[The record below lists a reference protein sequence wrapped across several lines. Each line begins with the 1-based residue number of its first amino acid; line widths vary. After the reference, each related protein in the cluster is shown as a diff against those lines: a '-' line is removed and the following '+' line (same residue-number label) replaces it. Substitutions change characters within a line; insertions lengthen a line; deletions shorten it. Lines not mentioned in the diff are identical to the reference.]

1 MSSWSPLL
9 VNGVHCDDDG
19 QHQAATGTK
28 KSARRMKSPKPGGQ
42 GAEPWSAQPQKNQ
55 SEEQD
60 TAHGKQ
66 EEAIAVEA
74 KEDRQADKEL
84 KEKEGEEVQKGA
96 ESERQ
101 EPEGQTAES
110 STTEQRDVWYEAC
123 QVWHVH
129 RDGFTPA
136 TQLKP
141 DVGTPELP
149 EGRVRVRLETD
160 GSVLDVQEDEIEKAN
175 PPEQALAEDLSTL
188 QCVNESSVLHTLITR
203 SLAQQ
208 HLTLAGPNMI
218 ALRPPPPT
226 PGKASKL
233 RRPDPA
239 PSLSRLLAQRLYGAM
254 LRQRKDQTLVSLG
267 RSGAGK
273 TTGCQD
279 VAEELIRHAGTAGS
293 IVTVEKL
300 KAVLTVLRAFGCV
313 KTRHCD
319 SSSRFSMVLSL
330 DFNHAGRVSAAH
342 VQTMLLEHWRVTR
355 RPEGE
360 DTFHVFKQLLAG
372 LSPELRTELH
382 LHQMAEGN
390 LFGITSVK
398 KVEEK
403 QKAAVAFGKLQAALG
418 TLGLS
423 DNEQRAIWHVLAG
436 IYHLGAAG
444 ACKVGRRQF
453 LQFDSAQHAAAALGC
468 EGEELSTAVFK
479 HHLLHLLQQATGG
492 ARERPGRDRDRSTDG
507 PRLTAVQCVEGMAV
521 GLYEE
526 LFSTVV
532 SLINRSLSSQQL
544 TLGSVMLVDTP
555 GFQNPRHGDEERA
568 AGFAELCHNYV
579 QERLLDLCYQHT
591 FSSTLQR
598 YQQEGVSVLF
608 EPPETS
614 PAQVVCLFDQPTLQV
629 RSANGAPQG
638 LLWVLDEEVLTP
650 GSSEA
655 AVLERVCSYFGDTVR
670 PCEQPLQCEVAH
682 QLGGDPVR
690 YDLSGW
696 FSLVQANPSA
706 ANAST
711 LLQHSSLQVVR
722 SLFAPRSAVPPFCRG
737 LGGVE
742 GGSQRSLQRAGIV
755 RKTFSGGQAALRGR
769 SACVTIKL
777 QADALINLLRR
788 SRPTFLH
795 CMVPRGQGGARGTF
809 DVPALRTQLRSTH
822 TLHSLQLHR
831 AGYPDHMSLCD
842 FRCRF
847 QALSPQVMKR
857 YGSVFITPDERKAVE
872 ELLVDLDL
880 EKRSI
885 VIGLSQVFMKRGV
898 LASLEQQREK
908 LVSGWLVLLQ
918 AACQGHLARQRYR
931 RMKVQEMAVRCVQR
945 NMRVLSAVRDWAW
958 WRLLGQV
965 RPLLD
970 VNIDDQRYRAKEE
983 ELCAL
988 RRRLE
993 KSDKERNDLRQSADS
1008 LETKVTALTSELT
1021 DERFRGDALCQ
1032 ALDSERAERLR
1043 LARENKELQG
1053 RLQQVQVCLEEV
1065 EKKLVEAKQEVN
1077 THKLETTGS
1086 PASESEWQ
1094 LRYDCAQTEIEFL
1107 RKRLRQSEERL
1118 ESELGARRQLE
1129 AKLADLQTQCE
1140 ESKRSAATLRRRC
1153 RHVTS
1158 DLQDARVLI
1167 DSLQTRS
1174 HELERK
1180 QRRFDAELAQAL
1192 EEAANERTLQERGTL
1207 ETTALQGE
1215 LFTTQHSL
1223 QESQAAVSRLEK
1235 EKMELSA
1242 RIADLSSPQT
1252 LSPDSAATLKRQLRE
1267 LETCNTELELE
1278 ISRHKTTIQQ
1288 QEQTQRRYEME
1299 MERMKQI
1306 HQKELEDKEEELDD
1320 VQKSSQRRLRQ
1331 LEMQLE
1337 QEYEQKQLVVHEKHD
1352 LEGLIATLCEQ
1363 IGHRDFDVEKRLRRD
1378 LKRTH
1383 ALLSDAQLLLSTLDS
1398 PGQGASR
1405 QELDRL
1411 HCQLE
1416 ESEARCAEALSL
1428 QRTLAAELE
1437 NAQLELENICR
1448 HKSLVENQLV
1458 QLQHE
1463 KSDLLKRLE
1472 EDQDDLNELMKKH
1485 KTLIAQSSSDIVQI
1499 RDLQAELEEVKKERQ
1514 SMQEKLEL
1522 SESRIQHLERSMVE
1536 RSIVS
1541 RQEALVTDLEN
1552 KLEFQRGQ
1560 IKRFEALVLRL
1571 RDSVVRLGEELEQ
1584 AADSEAR
1591 EKESSRYYQQRL
1603 AEMRVELEELAQRE
1617 LESSRRRI
1625 ELEMQVEELTAVR
1638 QTLQADLE
1646 TSIRRIADLQTA
1658 LEEESSDESDSE
1670 RDNMSS
1676 LGSLASEE
1684 VGDGIRSWLGVPRG
1698 RGGSPYGGSTAGS
1711 MSRLSDT
1718 LSTHSYRSLPQ
1729 EAEETRAGSA
1739 LSALSL
1745 RRHAGSG
1752 GGEGEGAGR
1761 APSSLALSEFL
1772 EELRRSRAG
1781 EERSVSPALPIYQ
1794 TTGASLLRRR
1804 GALGD
1809 STAGSAGDPTPHE
1822 GLAQAPGSRPSIL
1835 KPPSPLLARSASL
1848 RSLPEVGG
1856 PGGARLARFGSCDS
1870 LSSLP
1875 SGPCTPNPPIPEEE
1889 EPALPRSP
1897 LAVRRRLLGLAALA
1911 GGGGGEELP
1920 PLGAEPLVFRNRR
1933 LLGPLTDEETGG
1945 RESSPDILPAIRRA
1959 HSSSSPAGG
1968 PRRTLCVR
1976 FGELPPSRA
1985 APSRSD
1991 DSGSDSSSS
2000 GGSQRPLEG
2009 GEKAVGK
2016 RLEAEGSEGDV
2027 NSVMMKYLRKAEAD

>member
-1 MSSWSPLL
+1 MELSSRLALWEQKIQEEKRRPVPAEPPPPLSAAPGGFIRQLVRETEQEAKRKEPEPLACASREEKAPSKLSENLVLPFLPPPEEIPPPEREMSSWSPLL

-777 QADALINLLRR
+777 QAVSATD
-788 SRPTFLH
+788 
-795 CMVPRGQGGARGTF
+795 M
-809 DVPALRTQLRSTH
+809 
-822 TLHSLQLHR
+822 
-831 AGYPDHMSLCD
+831 GYPDHMSLCD

-1670 RDNMSS
+1670 
-1676 LGSLASEE
+1676 
-1684 VGDGIRSWLGVPRG
+1684 
-1698 RGGSPYGGSTAGS
+1698 
-1711 MSRLSDT
+1711 
-1718 LSTHSYRSLPQ
+1718 
-1729 EAEETRAGSA
+1729 
-1739 LSALSL
+1739 
-1745 RRHAGSG
+1745 
-1752 GGEGEGAGR
+1752 
-1761 APSSLALSEFL
+1761 
-1772 EELRRSRAG
+1772 
-1781 EERSVSPALPIYQ
+1781 SVH
-1794 TTGASLLRRR
+1794 TTV
-1804 GALGD
+1804 D
-1809 STAGSAGDPTPHE
+1809 ST
-1822 GLAQAPGSRPSIL
+1822 
-1835 KPPSPLLARSASL
+1835 
-1848 RSLPEVGG
+1848 
-1856 PGGARLARFGSCDS
+1856 
-1870 LSSLP
+1870 
-1875 SGPCTPNPPIPEEE
+1875 
-1889 EPALPRSP
+1889 
-1897 LAVRRRLLGLAALA
+1897 
-1911 GGGGGEELP
+1911 
-1920 PLGAEPLVFRNRR
+1920 
-1933 LLGPLTDEETGG
+1933 G
-1945 RESSPDILPAIRRA
+1945 R
-1959 HSSSSPAGG
+1959 
-1968 PRRTLCVR
+1968 
-1976 FGELPPSRA
+1976 
-1985 APSRSD
+1985 
-1991 DSGSDSSSS
+1991 
-2000 GGSQRPLEG
+2000 
-2009 GEKAVGK
+2009 K
-2016 RLEAEGSEGDV
+2016 RDV
-2027 NSVMMKYLRKAEAD
+2027 